1 MTPSPM
7 RAEYQR
13 LTSENPA
20 SRTARPAMTRAILTI
35 WPAVPSSREI
45 RLTMS
50 PASSGVITPM
60 TDEATVSSRKNV
72 SSRRY
77 GRAMPRIRLT
87 VPFGSSREVTNG
99 SRRKDRMAAMEVMGL
114 LMVRPPL
121 RQANA
126 RRDRALPRGSLSAA
140 SDEFADPAHLR
151 AALRGVLGL
160 VVVVHGRADQPGRR
174 PAGAGG
180 GTQQRG
186 DHGGHRAVP
195 GRQGGRHGGHDHCP
209 RLGRPPPA

>member
-77 GRAMPRIRLT
+77 GWAMPRIRFT
-87 VPFGSSREVTNG
+87 VPFGSSRDVTDG

-121 RQANA
+121 SPPNPGCAGA
-126 RRDRALPRGSLSAA
+126 VPPPSLSATP
-140 SDEFADPAHLR
+140 DEIGDPAYLR
-151 AALRGVLGL
+151 LPLGGVLLL
-160 VVVVHGRADQPGRR
+160 VVVVHGRADEPRGR
-174 PAGAGG
+174 PARAG
-180 GTQQRG
+180 
-186 DHGGHRAVP
+186 
-195 GRQGGRHGGHDHCP
+195 
-209 RLGRPPPA
+209 